1 MAKKKTNISAA
12 GKAYAD
18 MTPEEQKEYVANLEK
33 VAAGKKPE
41 DVDTSFEADGDM
53 YDFNTKSFSL
63 EGEVIDVVQL
73 LKESNTKKFD
83 EVCAKLVDMGS
94 GFITKK

>member
-1 MAKKKTNISAA
+1 M
-12 GKAYAD
+12 
-18 MTPEEQKEYVANLEK
+18 
-33 VAAGKKPE
+33 
-41 DVDTSFEADGDM
+41 DTSFEADDDI

-73 LKESNTKKFD
+73 LKDGDTKKFD
-83 EVCAKLVDMGS
+83 EVCATLVEIGS